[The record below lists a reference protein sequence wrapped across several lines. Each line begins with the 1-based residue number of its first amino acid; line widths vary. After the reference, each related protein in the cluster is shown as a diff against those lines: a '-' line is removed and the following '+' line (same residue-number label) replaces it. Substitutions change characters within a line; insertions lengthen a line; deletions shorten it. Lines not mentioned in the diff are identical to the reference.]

1 MKFEIG
7 KTYIFRNLRTEESND
22 FQKGDDY
29 VYETLVW
36 TGGTWTITIENEEAL
51 ETLMDAQIK
60 DDPPTFEFEEGAYV
74 GDSYDWSLDDCDSD
88 GWTINLS
95 ENSDYNKSDLDEK
108 LNSDFHSGED
118 YLLEEGW
125 DNVGGDFLKTEIVF
139 EGEE

>member
-7 KTYIFRNLRTEESND
+7 KTYTFRNLRTEESNS

-36 TGGTWTITIENEEAL
+36 SGGTWTLTFEDEYEIEM
-51 ETLMDAQIK
+51 LMDGQIK
-60 DDPPTFEFEEGAYV
+60 NDPPTFEFEEGAYIC
-74 GDSYDWSLDDCDSD
+74 DSYDWSLDDCDSD

-95 ENSDYNKSDLDEK
+95 ENSDYNKSDLEEK
-108 LNSDFHSGED
+108 LNSDFHNGED

-125 DNVGGDFLKTEIVF
+125 DNLGGDFGMTTIVF
-139 EGEE
+139 DEK

>member
-7 KTYIFRNLRTEESND
+7 KTYTFRNLRTEESNS

-36 TGGTWTITIENEEAL
+36 SGGTWTLTFEDEDEI
-51 ETLMDAQIK
+51 ETLMDGQIK
-60 DDPPTFEFEEGAYV
+60 DEPPTFEFEEGAIIC
-74 GDSYDWSLDDCDSD
+74 DSYDWSLDDFDSN

-95 ENSDYNKSDLDEK
+95 ENSDYNKSDLEEK

-125 DNVGGDFLKTEIVF
+125 DNVGGDFGMTTIVF
-139 EGEE
+139 DEK

>member
-51 ETLMDAQIK
+51 ETMMDAQIK

-95 ENSDYNKSDLDEK
+95 ENLLTFFTRPISFSIFFNLRYVSSKSTLT
-108 LNSDFHSGED
+108 SQRI
-118 YLLEEGW
+118 
-125 DNVGGDFLKTEIVF
+125 T
-139 EGEE
+139 

>member
-7 KTYIFRNLRTEESND
+7 KTYTFRNLRTEESNS

-36 TGGTWTITIENEEAL
+36 SGGTWTLTFEDEYEIER
-51 ETLMDAQIK
+51 LMDGQIK
-60 DDPPTFEFEEGAYV
+60 NDPPTFEFEEGAYIC
-74 GDSYDWSLDDCDSD
+74 DSYDWSLDDCDSD

-95 ENSDYNKSDLDEK
+95 ENSDYNKSDLEEK
-108 LNSDFHSGED
+108 LNSDFHNGED

-125 DNVGGDFLKTEIVF
+125 DNVGGDFGMTTIVF
-139 EGEE
+139 DEK

>member
-22 FQKGDDY
+22 FQKGDDF

-95 ENSDYNKSDLDEK
+95 ENSDYNKSDLDAE
-108 LNSDFHSGED
+108 GED
-118 YLLEEGW
+118 GVN
-125 DNVGGDFLKTEIVF
+125 DNFIRQSDVRWIEHEIMPDDIPISN
-139 EGEE
+139 

>member
-7 KTYIFRNLRTEESND
+7 KTYTFRNLRTEESNS

-36 TGGTWTITIENEEAL
+36 SGGTWTLTFEDEYEIEM
-51 ETLMDAQIK
+51 LMDGQIK
-60 DDPPTFEFEEGAYV
+60 NDPPTFEFEEGAFIC
-74 GDSYDWSLDDCDSD
+74 DSYDWSLDDCDSN

-95 ENSDYNKSDLDEK
+95 ENSDYNKSDLEEK

-125 DNVGGDFLKTEIVF
+125 DNVGGDFGMTTIVF
-139 EGEE
+139 DEK

>member
-7 KTYIFRNLRTEESND
+7 KTYTFRNLRTEESNS

-36 TGGTWTITIENEEAL
+36 SGGTWTLTFEDEDEI
-51 ETLMDAQIK
+51 ETLMDGQIK
-60 DDPPTFEFEEGAYV
+60 DDPPTFEFEEGAYIC
-74 GDSYDWSLDDCDSD
+74 DSYDWSLDDCHSD

-95 ENSDYNKSDLDEK
+95 ENSNHNKSDLEEK

-125 DNVGGDFLKTEIVF
+125 DNVGGDFGMTTIVF
-139 EGEE
+139 DEK

>member
-7 KTYIFRNLRTEESND
+7 KTYTFRNLRTEESNS

-36 TGGTWTITIENEEAL
+36 SGGTWTLTFEDECEIEM
-51 ETLMDAQIK
+51 LMDGQIK
-60 DDPPTFEFEEGAYV
+60 NDPPTFEFEEGAYIC
-74 GDSYDWSLDDCDSD
+74 DSYDWSLDDCDSD

-95 ENSDYNKSDLDEK
+95 ENSDYNKSDLEEK

-125 DNVGGDFLKTEIVF
+125 DNVGGDFGMTTIVF
-139 EGEE
+139 DEK